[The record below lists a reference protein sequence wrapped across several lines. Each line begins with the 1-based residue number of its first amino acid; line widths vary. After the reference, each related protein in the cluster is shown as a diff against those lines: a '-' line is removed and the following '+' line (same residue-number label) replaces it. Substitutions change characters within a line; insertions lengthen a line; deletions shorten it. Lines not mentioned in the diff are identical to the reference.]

1 MKLITSEGLTTEPVS
16 MVLTGDGRTDLRV
29 LKLLALKYN
38 GRKILFY
45 PKIPLVRKGTDVFA
59 DLLNPIDSI
68 VEKYRKIT
76 KFLIIIDR
84 EHVSTGNELSAKL
97 KKFKLRIHHHETIDD
112 VVHIIKGMF
121 GGREIIVY
129 IVLCGIKWCLEEEI
143 AKLIEIRYKTK
154 VTASSCRE
162 LKINLRRFE
171 KEHNKKLETI
181 IEEASKKELECAF
194 DGLTYV
200 LKLLEKE

>member
-1 MKLITSEGLTTEPVS
+1 MKLITAEGLAESPAS

-38 GRKILFY
+38 GMKILFY

-59 DLLNPIDSI
+59 DLLNPIGSI

-84 EHVSTGNELSAKL
+84 EHVSTGGELSAKL
-97 KKFKLRIHHHETIDD
+97 KKFKLRIHHYETIDD
-112 VVHIIKGMF
+112 GVHIIKGVF
-121 GGREIIVY
+121 GGREITVF

-162 LKINLRRFE
+162 LKLALRRFE
-171 KEHNKKLETI
+171 KQHNKNWETVI
-181 IEEASKKELECAF
+181 KEASKKELECAF
-194 DGLTYV
+194 GGLTYV